1 MSARSLA
8 VYFCLGLFLFWLLIL
23 LMAVWGMGF
32 DPEFFLR
39 FTLTMVLVCVA
50 VGAVILVVCHEKT
63 EQRQKENNY
72 LR

>member
-8 VYFCLGLFLFWLLIL
+8 VYCCLGLFLFWLLIL
-23 LMAVWGMGF
+23 LLAVWGVSF
-32 DPEFFLR
+32 DPQFFLR
-39 FTLTMVLVCVA
+39 FTLTMLLVTLA
-50 VGAVILVVCHEKT
+50 VSSIILVVCNEKT